1 LDTEGNVPEANRF
14 RSDATNGAFV
24 PLSREAK
31 RHDLL
36 CLMKVAHSDR
46 ASLGMWVYPDWK
58 KCLPAEELLGSRS
71 SGFVRLRVWTTRP
84 PVACVVHGNER
95 ADAIMTTP
103 IRRIIIVDDHDAMRR
118 GVRQLLEAKP
128 YYEVVGEAADGRS
141 GLEVARATRPDIAI
155 LDYSIPELNGLD
167 LAHALKREFPKIEIL
182 LYTMHDREEIIIE
195 VLRAGVRGFVLKSD
209 AEKHLLAA
217 LDALS
222 IRRPYFSGAISD
234 TLLEQFLDSK
244 PHPLASSLTHR
255 EREVVQQVAEG
266 RINKEI
272 AQRLSISVK
281 TVETHRASA
290 MRKLKLRTT
299 ADLVRYAVRN
309 QLIQA

>member
-1 LDTEGNVPEANRF
+1 
-14 RSDATNGAFV
+14 
-24 PLSREAK
+24 
-31 RHDLL
+31 
-36 CLMKVAHSDR
+36 
-46 ASLGMWVYPDWK
+46 
-58 KCLPAEELLGSRS
+58 
-71 SGFVRLRVWTTRP
+71 
-84 PVACVVHGNER
+84 
-95 ADAIMTTP
+95 MTTP
-103 IRRIIIVDDHDAMRR
+103 IRRIIIVDDHDAIRR
-118 GVRQLLEAKP
+118 GVRQLLESKP
-128 YYEVVGEAADGRS
+128 YYQIVGEAADGRS
-141 GLEVARATRPDIAI
+141 GLEVARETRPDIAI

-234 TLLEQFLDSK
+234 TLLDQFLDSK

-272 AQRLSISVK
+272 AQRLNISVK

>member
-1 LDTEGNVPEANRF
+1 
-14 RSDATNGAFV
+14 
-24 PLSREAK
+24 
-31 RHDLL
+31 
-36 CLMKVAHSDR
+36 
-46 ASLGMWVYPDWK
+46 
-58 KCLPAEELLGSRS
+58 
-71 SGFVRLRVWTTRP
+71 
-84 PVACVVHGNER
+84 
-95 ADAIMTTP
+95 MTTP
-103 IRRIIIVDDHDAMRR
+103 IRRIIIVDDHDAIRR
-118 GVRQLLEAKP
+118 GVRQLLESKP
-128 YYEVVGEAADGRS
+128 YYQIVGEASDGRA
-141 GLEVARATRPDIAI
+141 GLELAKETRPDIAI

-167 LAHALKREFPKIEIL
+167 LSHALKRELPRIEIL
-182 LYTMHDREEIIIE
+182 LYTMHDREEIIVE

-209 AEKHLLAA
+209 AEKHLIAA

-234 TLLEQFLDSK
+234 TLLDQFLDSK

-272 AQRLSISVK
+272 AQRLNISVK

-290 MRKLKLRTT
+290 MRKLKLKTT

>member
-1 LDTEGNVPEANRF
+1 MSSPNR
-14 RSDATNGAFV
+14 
-24 PLSREAK
+24 
-31 RHDLL
+31 
-36 CLMKVAHSDR
+36 
-46 ASLGMWVYPDWK
+46 
-58 KCLPAEELLGSRS
+58 
-71 SGFVRLRVWTTRP
+71 RV
-84 PVACVVHGNER
+84 
-95 ADAIMTTP
+95 
-103 IRRIIIVDDHDAMRR
+103 IIVDDHDAVRR
-118 GVRQLLEAKP
+118 GIRQLLDSRP
-128 YYEVVGEAADGRS
+128 YYQVVGEAANGRE
-141 GLEVARATRPDIAI
+141 GLQVARETRPDIAI
-155 LDYSIPELNGLD
+155 LDYSLPELNGLD
-167 LAHALKREFPKIEIL
+167 LSHSLKREFPRIEIL
-182 LYTMHDREEIIIE
+182 LYTMHDREEIVIE

-222 IRRPYFSGAISD
+222 IRRSYFSGAISD
-234 TLLEQFLDSK
+234 TLLDQFLDSK

-272 AQRLSISVK
+272 AARLLISIK

-309 QLIQA
+309 QLIQP

>member
-1 LDTEGNVPEANRF
+1 MT
-14 RSDATNGAFV
+14 S
-24 PLSREAK
+24 
-31 RHDLL
+31 
-36 CLMKVAHSDR
+36 
-46 ASLGMWVYPDWK
+46 
-58 KCLPAEELLGSRS
+58 
-71 SGFVRLRVWTTRP
+71 
-84 PVACVVHGNER
+84 PV
-95 ADAIMTTP
+95 
-103 IRRIIIVDDHDAMRR
+103 RRIIIVDDHDAVRR
-118 GVRQLLEAKP
+118 GIRQLLETKP
-128 YYEVVGEAADGRS
+128 YYRVVGEATNGRE
-141 GLEVARATRPDIAI
+141 GLELAREAQPDIAI

-266 RINKEI
+266 RINKEV
-272 AQRLSISVK
+272 AARLEISIK

-299 ADLVRYAVRN
+299 ADLVRYAIRN
-309 QLIQA
+309 QLVQP

>member
-1 LDTEGNVPEANRF
+1 
-14 RSDATNGAFV
+14 
-24 PLSREAK
+24 
-31 RHDLL
+31 
-36 CLMKVAHSDR
+36 M
-46 ASLGMWVYPDWK
+46 
-58 KCLPAEELLGSRS
+58 S
-71 SGFVRLRVWTTRP
+71 S
-84 PVACVVHGNER
+84 
-95 ADAIMTTP
+95 P
-103 IRRIIIVDDHDAMRR
+103 IRRIIIVDDHDAIRR
-118 GVRQLLEAKP
+118 GVRQLLDTKP
-128 YYEVVGEAADGRS
+128 YYQVVGEASDGRS
-141 GLEVARATRPDIAI
+141 ALELAREARPDIAI

-167 LAHALKREFPKIEIL
+167 LSHALKREFPRIEIL
-182 LYTMHDREEIIIE
+182 VYTMHDREEIIME

-209 AEKHLLAA
+209 TEKHLIAA

-222 IRRPYFSGAISD
+222 IHRSYFSGAISD
-234 TLLEQFLDSK
+234 TLLDQFLESK
-244 PHPLASSLTHR
+244 PQSSAGSLTHR

-272 AQRLSISVK
+272 AQRLTISVK